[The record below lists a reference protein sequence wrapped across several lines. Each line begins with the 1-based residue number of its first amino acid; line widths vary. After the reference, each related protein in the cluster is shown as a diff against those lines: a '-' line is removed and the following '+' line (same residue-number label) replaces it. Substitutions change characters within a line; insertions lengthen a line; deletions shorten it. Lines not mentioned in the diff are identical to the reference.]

1 MDDRTEAMLE
11 RLADCLAVMM
21 QSNPDWRDQAWS
33 IVETMYRAGIEVQ
46 PEGDNPRAWCNS
58 LFQEPRMPSLAEAA
72 IAMDLEPEE
81 VRRPID
87 LIELLLPSDHH
98 LD

>member
-1 MDDRTEAMLE
+1 
-11 RLADCLAVMM
+11 
-21 QSNPDWRDQAWS
+21 
-33 IVETMYRAGIEVQ
+33 
-46 PEGDNPRAWCNS
+46 
-58 LFQEPRMPSLAEAA
+58 MPSLAEAA

-87 LIELLLPSDHH
+87 LIVLLLPSDHH